1 MLPLNGCVCLGMP
14 RAQPWEPLV
23 GRPALGLLATRG
35 ADVGIMVADTLSA
48 LQLPAEI
55 APGVVA
61 FAMQEVMDQARPA
74 HFDDWPEF
82 SRAALALTRD
92 NIVDYIAAMTAGGPL
107 LPDRLADGRQP

>member
-1 MLPLNGCVCLGMP
+1 MLPLNGCVCLAMP

-55 APGVVA
+55 APGVIA

-107 LPDRLADGRQP
+107 LPDRLADARQP